1 MRPMKGNTLGG
12 NRYELTERIAIGGMG
27 EVWKAKDTILGRSVA
42 IKILKE
48 EYTGDAAFLA
58 RFRAEAR
65 HTALLSHAAI
75 ANVFDYGEEEGSG
88 YLVME
93 LVPGKPLSSVIESER
108 VLSNERTLSIIAQT
122 AKALSVAHDA
132 GLVHRDVKPGNILC
146 MPDGR
151 VKITDFGIARLA
163 DQVPLTATGQ
173 VMGTAQYLAPEQATG
188 QHATGSSDIYALGII
203 GYELLAGHRP
213 FTGESQIQIA
223 LAQVQDQPEPLPEAL
238 PAATR
243 GLIMT
248 MLEKEAGNR
257 PANAHKL
264 AEAADALLAGK
275 PARAE
280 AAVPGIARYADGPS
294 TGQTGQV
301 RRVQDAGRHA
311 ADRGADRGPGS
322 SAGGSPKTS
331 ALPLIGGAAA
341 GAGAGAAAGAAG
353 AGAAGAARQDHAGA
367 DHGPLS
373 LPEEEEQVSS
383 STEARRAL
391 DRGYDDET
399 GPTPQHGYAED
410 TAGYGGHGRRTPRRR
425 SRLTFPL
432 IVLLLL
438 AALAVAAA
446 LNAGQIQGWFSPKDG
461 AAPSP
466 TASSAKPK
474 PSTPSTPSTVT
485 INPSDYIGRPYAAV
499 RDELLK
505 LGFNVNV
512 VAQEDPNAQKGMV
525 TEVNPSGKLEKGSQ
539 VNITYSTG
547 PGRVAVP
554 SGLVGQSE
562 NAAIAAIQG
571 AGLTA
576 QRSGE
581 EASDSVPAGSVIR
594 VTPAEGSQVENG
606 SAVSYVVSTG
616 PKSTP
621 SPSSS
626 SPEESEP
633 APSSKPSSSKPP
645 KKQAGA
651 GQASSTAIPSAR
663 ATGTS
668 S

>member
-122 AKALSVAHDA
+122 AKALAVAHDA

-151 VKITDFGIARLA
+151 VKITDFGIARLT

-188 QHATGSSDIYALGII
+188 QNATGSSDIYALGII

-264 AEAADALLAGK
+264 AEAADALLAGS

-301 RRVQDAGRHA
+301 RRVQDTG
-311 ADRGADRGPGS
+311 RGAS
-322 SAGGSPKTS
+322 GGSPKTS
-331 ALPLIGGAAA
+331 ALPRLGGAAA
-341 GAGAGAAAGAAG
+341 GAAAAGAGAAAGAAG
-353 AGAAGAARQDHAGA
+353 SSAAGAANASRQNHAGA
-367 DHGPLS
+367 SHGPLS

-383 STEARRAL
+383 STDARRAL

-399 GPTPQHGYAED
+399 GPTPQHGYTGENPAYER
-410 TAGYGGHGRRTPRRR
+410 HERRTPRRR

-432 IVLLLL
+432 IVLILL

-446 LNAGQIQGWFSPKDG
+446 LNAGKIQGWFSPKD
-461 AAPSP
+461 S
-466 TASSAKPK
+466 TASSPK
-474 PSTPSTPSTVT
+474 TTSATPTPSKPTTPPTVT
-485 INPSDYIGRPYAAV
+485 INPADYIGREYTAV

-512 VAQEDPNAQKGMV
+512 VAQEDANARKGTV

-547 PGRVAVP
+547 PGRVTVP

-562 NAAIAAIQG
+562 NAAIAAIQS

-576 QRSGE
+576 ERSGE
-581 EASDSVPAGSVIR
+581 ESSDSVPAGSVIR

-606 SAVSYVVSTG
+606 SSVSYVVSTG
-616 PKSTP
+616 PKSSP

-626 SPEESEP
+626 PDQSSP
-633 APSSKPSSSKPP
+633 APSQGPSKPKPSQKPAGRASS
-645 KKQAGA
+645 
-651 GQASSTAIPSAR
+651 QASPSAS
-663 ATGTS
+663 TSGTS